1 MLIGHSNQKPDL
13 KHVRRIKE
21 TLREALALKPDS
33 MITVTQLACLEDGCA
48 PLETVIGLL
57 NPDSPQLQH
66 KLHKAT
72 NEVTAEDLVIVCNAW
87 GYVAPKII
95 MNESIKE
102 N

>member
-1 MLIGHSNQKPDL
+1 MLIGHSKQKPDL
-13 KHVRRIKE
+13 KHVKRIKE
-21 TLREALALKPDS
+21 TLREALSLNSDS
-33 MITVTQLACLEDGCA
+33 IITVTQLACLEEDCA
-48 PLETVIGLL
+48 PLETVIGVLH
-57 NPDSPQLQH
+57 PDSPQLQH

-87 GYVAPKII
+87 GYVAPKIK